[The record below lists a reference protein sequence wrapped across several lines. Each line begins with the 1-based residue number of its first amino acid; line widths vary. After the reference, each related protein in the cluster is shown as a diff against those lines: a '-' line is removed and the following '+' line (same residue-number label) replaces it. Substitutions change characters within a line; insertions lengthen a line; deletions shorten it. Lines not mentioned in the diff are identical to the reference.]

1 MKPKLKL
8 LLLIMVFLAG
18 CQWLGQR
25 REFSYPQPV
34 INVSIQEEQIS
45 EIDTNKIEVNSES
58 EIVSSPV
65 DSTMNQA
72 VDLFQLQM
80 NEKQLAAIIY
90 EPSLEQL
97 SILNDLEVVKYYQI
111 PNDERL
117 LIIPKNIGSKISIY
131 EVMYKNDE
139 LIETRILL
147 ESQFIEDQIKT
158 VVQTT
163 SFPFP
168 ANVETQISGRI
179 HGFEDIFGSSKTIS
193 SVQLLSHVRLFVTPW
208 TAAY

>member
-1 MKPKLKL
+1 MKSKLSL
-8 LLLIMVFLAG
+8 LLLIMVFFAG

-25 REFSYPQPV
+25 REISYPQPV

-45 EIDTNKIEVNSES
+45 EIDNNKIEVNSES

-80 NEKQLAAIIY
+80 NEKQLAAIIH
-90 EPSLEQL
+90 EPSIEQL
-97 SILNDLEVVKYYQI
+97 SVLNTLEVVKYYQI

-117 LIIPKNIGSKISIY
+117 LIIPKNIGSKVSIY

-139 LIETRILL
+139 LIETKLLL
-147 ESQFIEDQIKT
+147 ESQFIEDKRVFDLKCIIPEGIPQMKIVIKYKENQAEYLVTYDGMGSRSQIEYLEYK
-158 VVQTT
+158 
-163 SFPFP
+163 
-168 ANVETQISGRI
+168 
-179 HGFEDIFGSSKTIS
+179 D
-193 SVQLLSHVRLFVTPW
+193 
-208 TAAY
+208 

>member
-1 MKPKLKL
+1 MKSKLSL

-25 REFSYPQPV
+25 REISYPQPV

-80 NEKQLAAIIY
+80 NEKQLAAIIH
-90 EPSLEQL
+90 EPSIEQL
-97 SILNDLEVVKYYQI
+97 SVLNTLEVVKYYQI

-147 ESQFIEDQIKT
+147 ESQFIEDKQVFDLKFMIPEGIPQMKIVIKYKENQAEYLVTYDGMGSRSQIEYLEYK
-158 VVQTT
+158 
-163 SFPFP
+163 
-168 ANVETQISGRI
+168 
-179 HGFEDIFGSSKTIS
+179 D
-193 SVQLLSHVRLFVTPW
+193 
-208 TAAY
+208 

>member
-1 MKPKLKL
+1 MKSKLSL

-25 REFSYPQPV
+25 REISYPQPV

-139 LIETRILL
+139 LIETKLLL
-147 ESQFIEDQIKT
+147 ESQFIEDKQVFDLKFMIPEGIPQMKIVIKYKENQAEYLVTYDGMGSRSQIEYLEYK
-158 VVQTT
+158 
-163 SFPFP
+163 
-168 ANVETQISGRI
+168 
-179 HGFEDIFGSSKTIS
+179 D
-193 SVQLLSHVRLFVTPW
+193 
-208 TAAY
+208 

>member
-1 MKPKLKL
+1 MKSKLSL

-25 REFSYPQPV
+25 REISYPQPV

-80 NEKQLAAIIY
+80 NEKQLAAIIH
-90 EPSLEQL
+90 EPSIEQL
-97 SILNDLEVVKYYQI
+97 SVLNTLEVVKYYQI

-117 LIIPKNIGSKISIY
+117 LIIPKNIGSKVSIY

-139 LIETRILL
+139 LIETKLLL
-147 ESQFIEDQIKT
+147 ESQFIEDKRVFDLKCIIPEGIPQMKIVIKYKENQAEYLVTYDGMGSRSQIEYLEYK
-158 VVQTT
+158 
-163 SFPFP
+163 
-168 ANVETQISGRI
+168 
-179 HGFEDIFGSSKTIS
+179 D
-193 SVQLLSHVRLFVTPW
+193 
-208 TAAY
+208 

>member
-1 MKPKLKL
+1 MKSKLSL

-25 REFSYPQPV
+25 REISYPQPV

-45 EIDTNKIEVNSES
+45 EIDNNKIEVNSES

-65 DSTMNQA
+65 DSTINQA

-80 NEKQLAAIIY
+80 NEKQLAAIIH
-90 EPSLEQL
+90 EPSIEQL
-97 SILNDLEVVKYYQI
+97 SVLNTLEVVKYYQI

-117 LIIPKNIGSKISIY
+117 LIIPKNIGSKVSIY

-139 LIETRILL
+139 LIETKLLL
-147 ESQFIEDQIKT
+147 ESQFIEDKRVFDLKCIIPEGIPQMKIVIKYKENQAEYLVTYDGMGSRSQIEYLEYK
-158 VVQTT
+158 
-163 SFPFP
+163 
-168 ANVETQISGRI
+168 
-179 HGFEDIFGSSKTIS
+179 D
-193 SVQLLSHVRLFVTPW
+193 
-208 TAAY
+208 

>member
-1 MKPKLKL
+1 MKSKLSL

-25 REFSYPQPV
+25 REISYPQPV

-147 ESQFIEDQIKT
+147 ESQFIEDKQVFDLKFMIPEGIPQVKIVIKYKENQAEYLVTYDGMGSRSQI
-158 VVQTT
+158 
-163 SFPFP
+163 
-168 ANVETQISGRI
+168 EYL
-179 HGFEDIFGSSKTIS
+179 E
-193 SVQLLSHVRLFVTPW
+193 
-208 TAAY
+208 

>member
-1 MKPKLKL
+1 MKSKLSL

-25 REFSYPQPV
+25 REISYPQPV

-80 NEKQLAAIIY
+80 NEKQLAAIIH
-90 EPSLEQL
+90 EPSIEQL
-97 SILNDLEVVKYYQI
+97 SVLNTLEVVKYYQI

-117 LIIPKNIGSKISIY
+117 LIIPKNIGSKVSIY

-139 LIETRILL
+139 LIETKLLL
-147 ESQFIEDQIKT
+147 ESQFIEDKQVFDLKFMIPEGIPQMKIVIKYKENQAEYLVTYDGMGSRSQIEYLEYK
-158 VVQTT
+158 
-163 SFPFP
+163 
-168 ANVETQISGRI
+168 
-179 HGFEDIFGSSKTIS
+179 D
-193 SVQLLSHVRLFVTPW
+193 
-208 TAAY
+208 

>member
-1 MKPKLKL
+1 MKSKLSL

-25 REFSYPQPV
+25 REISYPQPV

-80 NEKQLAAIIY
+80 NEKQLAAIIH
-90 EPSLEQL
+90 EPSIEQL
-97 SILNDLEVVKYYQI
+97 SVLNALEVVKYYQI

-117 LIIPKNIGSKISIY
+117 LIIPKNIGSKVSIY

-139 LIETRILL
+139 LIETKLLL
-147 ESQFIEDQIKT
+147 ESQFIEDKQVFDLKFMIPEGIPQVKIVIKYEENQAEYLVTYDGMGSRSQIEYLEYK
-158 VVQTT
+158 
-163 SFPFP
+163 
-168 ANVETQISGRI
+168 
-179 HGFEDIFGSSKTIS
+179 D
-193 SVQLLSHVRLFVTPW
+193 
-208 TAAY
+208 

>member
-1 MKPKLKL
+1 MKSKLSL

-25 REFSYPQPV
+25 REISYPQPV

-80 NEKQLAAIIY
+80 NEKQLAAIIH
-90 EPSLEQL
+90 EPSIEQL
-97 SILNDLEVVKYYQI
+97 SVLNTLEVVKYYQI

-117 LIIPKNIGSKISIY
+117 LIIPKNIGSKVSIY

-147 ESQFIEDQIKT
+147 ESQFIEDKQVFDLKFMIPEGIPQVKIVIKYEENQAEYLVTYDGMGSRSQIEYLEYK
-158 VVQTT
+158 
-163 SFPFP
+163 
-168 ANVETQISGRI
+168 
-179 HGFEDIFGSSKTIS
+179 D
-193 SVQLLSHVRLFVTPW
+193 
-208 TAAY
+208 

>member
-1 MKPKLKL
+1 MKSKLSL

-25 REFSYPQPV
+25 REISYPQPV

-80 NEKQLAAIIY
+80 NEKQLAAIIH
-90 EPSLEQL
+90 EPSIEQL
-97 SILNDLEVVKYYQI
+97 SVLNTLEVVKYYQI

-139 LIETRILL
+139 LIETKILL
-147 ESQFIEDQIKT
+147 ESQFIEDKQVFDLKFMIPEGIPQMKIVIKYKENQAEYLVTYDGMGSRSQIEYLEYK
-158 VVQTT
+158 
-163 SFPFP
+163 
-168 ANVETQISGRI
+168 
-179 HGFEDIFGSSKTIS
+179 D
-193 SVQLLSHVRLFVTPW
+193 
-208 TAAY
+208 

>member
-1 MKPKLKL
+1 MKSKLSL

-18 CQWLGQR
+18 CQWLGQG
-25 REFSYPQPV
+25 REISYPQPV

-80 NEKQLAAIIY
+80 NEKQLAAIIH
-90 EPSLEQL
+90 EPSIEQL
-97 SILNDLEVVKYYQI
+97 SVLNTLEVVKYYQI

-117 LIIPKNIGSKISIY
+117 LIIPKNIGSKVSIY

-139 LIETRILL
+139 LIETKLLL
-147 ESQFIEDQIKT
+147 ESQFIEDKRVFDLKCIIPEGIPQMKIVIKYKENQAEYLVTYDGMGSRSQIEYLEYK
-158 VVQTT
+158 
-163 SFPFP
+163 
-168 ANVETQISGRI
+168 
-179 HGFEDIFGSSKTIS
+179 D
-193 SVQLLSHVRLFVTPW
+193 
-208 TAAY
+208 

>member
-1 MKPKLKL
+1 MKPKLSL

-25 REFSYPQPV
+25 REISYPQPV

-45 EIDTNKIEVNSES
+45 EIDTNKTEVNSES

-80 NEKQLAAIIY
+80 NEKQLAAIIH
-90 EPSLEQL
+90 EPSIEQL
-97 SILNDLEVVKYYQI
+97 SVLNNLEVVKYYQI

-139 LIETRILL
+139 LIETKATFRI
-147 ESQFIEDQIKT
+147 SI
-158 VVQTT
+158 
-163 SFPFP
+163 
-168 ANVETQISGRI
+168 
-179 HGFEDIFGSSKTIS
+179 
-193 SVQLLSHVRLFVTPW
+193 
-208 TAAY
+208 Y

>member
-1 MKPKLKL
+1 MKSKLSL

-25 REFSYPQPV
+25 REISYPQPV

-65 DSTMNQA
+65 DPTMNQA

-80 NEKQLAAIIY
+80 NEKQLAAIIH
-90 EPSLEQL
+90 EPSIEQL
-97 SILNDLEVVKYYQI
+97 SVLNTLEVVKYYQI

-117 LIIPKNIGSKISIY
+117 LIIPKNIGSKVSIY

-139 LIETRILL
+139 LIETKLLL
-147 ESQFIEDQIKT
+147 ESQFIEDKRVFDLKCIIPEGIPQMKIVIKYKENQAEYLVTYDGMGSRSQIEYLEYK
-158 VVQTT
+158 
-163 SFPFP
+163 
-168 ANVETQISGRI
+168 
-179 HGFEDIFGSSKTIS
+179 D
-193 SVQLLSHVRLFVTPW
+193 
-208 TAAY
+208 

>member
-1 MKPKLKL
+1 MKSKLSL

-25 REFSYPQPV
+25 REISYPQPV

-65 DSTMNQA
+65 DSTINQA

-80 NEKQLAAIIY
+80 NEKQLAAIIH
-90 EPSLEQL
+90 EPSIEQL
-97 SILNDLEVVKYYQI
+97 SVLNTLEVVKYYQI

-117 LIIPKNIGSKISIY
+117 LIIPKNIGSKVSIY

-139 LIETRILL
+139 LIETKLLL
-147 ESQFIEDQIKT
+147 ESQFIEDKRVFDLKCIIPEGIPQMKIVIKYKENQAEYLVTYDGMGSRSQIEYLEYK
-158 VVQTT
+158 
-163 SFPFP
+163 
-168 ANVETQISGRI
+168 
-179 HGFEDIFGSSKTIS
+179 D
-193 SVQLLSHVRLFVTPW
+193 
-208 TAAY
+208 

>member
-1 MKPKLKL
+1 MKSKLSL

-25 REFSYPQPV
+25 REISYPQPV

-80 NEKQLAAIIY
+80 NEKQLAAIIH
-90 EPSLEQL
+90 EPSIEQL
-97 SILNDLEVVKYYQI
+97 SVLNTLEVVKYYQI

-117 LIIPKNIGSKISIY
+117 LIIPKNIGSKVSIY

-139 LIETRILL
+139 LIETKILL
-147 ESQFIEDQIKT
+147 ESQFIEDKRVFDLKCIIPEGIPQMKIVIKYKENQAEYLVTYDGMGSRSQIEYLEYK
-158 VVQTT
+158 
-163 SFPFP
+163 
-168 ANVETQISGRI
+168 
-179 HGFEDIFGSSKTIS
+179 D
-193 SVQLLSHVRLFVTPW
+193 
-208 TAAY
+208 

>member
-1 MKPKLKL
+1 MKSKLSL

-25 REFSYPQPV
+25 REISYPQPV

-65 DSTMNQA
+65 DSTINQA

-80 NEKQLAAIIY
+80 NEKQLAAIIH
-90 EPSLEQL
+90 EPSIEQL
-97 SILNDLEVVKYYQI
+97 SVLNTLEVVKYYQI

-117 LIIPKNIGSKISIY
+117 LIIPKNIGSKVSIY

-139 LIETRILL
+139 LIETKLLL
-147 ESQFIEDQIKT
+147 ESQFIEDKQVFDLKFMIPEGIPQMKIVIKYKENQAEYLVTYDGMGSRSQIEYLEYK
-158 VVQTT
+158 
-163 SFPFP
+163 
-168 ANVETQISGRI
+168 
-179 HGFEDIFGSSKTIS
+179 D
-193 SVQLLSHVRLFVTPW
+193 
-208 TAAY
+208 

>member
-1 MKPKLKL
+1 MKSKLSL

-25 REFSYPQPV
+25 REISYPQPV

-45 EIDTNKIEVNSES
+45 EIDNNKIEVNSES

-80 NEKQLAAIIY
+80 NEKQLAAIIH
-90 EPSLEQL
+90 EPSIEQL
-97 SILNDLEVVKYYQI
+97 SVLNTLEVVKYYQI

-117 LIIPKNIGSKISIY
+117 LIIPKNIGSKVSIY

-139 LIETRILL
+139 LIETKLLL
-147 ESQFIEDQIKT
+147 ESQFIEDKRVFDLKCIIPEGIPQMKIVIKYKENQAEYLVTYDGMGSRSQIEYLEYK
-158 VVQTT
+158 
-163 SFPFP
+163 
-168 ANVETQISGRI
+168 
-179 HGFEDIFGSSKTIS
+179 D
-193 SVQLLSHVRLFVTPW
+193 
-208 TAAY
+208 

>member
-1 MKPKLKL
+1 MKSKLSL

-25 REFSYPQPV
+25 REISYPQPV

-65 DSTMNQA
+65 DSTINQA

-80 NEKQLAAIIY
+80 NEKQLAAIIH
-90 EPSLEQL
+90 EPSIEQL

-117 LIIPKNIGSKISIY
+117 LIIPKNIGSKVSIY

-139 LIETRILL
+139 LIETKLLL
-147 ESQFIEDQIKT
+147 ESQFIEDKRVFDLKCIIPEGIPQMKIVIKYKENQAEYLVTYDGMGSRSQIEYLEYK
-158 VVQTT
+158 
-163 SFPFP
+163 
-168 ANVETQISGRI
+168 
-179 HGFEDIFGSSKTIS
+179 D
-193 SVQLLSHVRLFVTPW
+193 
-208 TAAY
+208 

>member
-1 MKPKLKL
+1 MKSKLSL

-25 REFSYPQPV
+25 REISYPQPV

-65 DSTMNQA
+65 DPTMNQA

-117 LIIPKNIGSKISIY
+117 LIIPKNIGSKVSIY

-139 LIETRILL
+139 LIETKLLL
-147 ESQFIEDQIKT
+147 ESQFIEDKRVFDLKCIIPEGIPQMKIVIKYKENQAEYLVTYDGMGSRSQIEYLEYK
-158 VVQTT
+158 
-163 SFPFP
+163 
-168 ANVETQISGRI
+168 
-179 HGFEDIFGSSKTIS
+179 D
-193 SVQLLSHVRLFVTPW
+193 
-208 TAAY
+208 

>member
-1 MKPKLKL
+1 MKSKLSL

-25 REFSYPQPV
+25 REISYPQPV

-65 DSTMNQA
+65 DSTINQA

-80 NEKQLAAIIY
+80 NEKQLAAISH
-90 EPSLEQL
+90 EPLIEQL
-97 SILNDLEVVKYYQI
+97 SVLNTLEVVKYYQI

-117 LIIPKNIGSKISIY
+117 LIIPKNIGSKVSIY

-139 LIETRILL
+139 LIETKLLL
-147 ESQFIEDQIKT
+147 ESQFIEDKRVFDLKCIIPEGIPQMKIVIKYKENQAEYLVTYDGMGSRSQIEYLEYK
-158 VVQTT
+158 
-163 SFPFP
+163 
-168 ANVETQISGRI
+168 
-179 HGFEDIFGSSKTIS
+179 D
-193 SVQLLSHVRLFVTPW
+193 
-208 TAAY
+208 

>member
-1 MKPKLKL
+1 MKSKLSL

-25 REFSYPQPV
+25 REISYPQPV

-80 NEKQLAAIIY
+80 NEKQLAAIIH
-90 EPSLEQL
+90 EPSIEQL
-97 SILNDLEVVKYYQI
+97 SVLNTLEVVKYYQI

-117 LIIPKNIGSKISIY
+117 LIIPKNIGSKVSIY

-139 LIETRILL
+139 LIETKLLL
-147 ESQFIEDQIKT
+147 ESQFIEDKQVFDLKCIIPEGIPQMKIVIKYKENQAEYLVTYDGMGSRSQIEYLEYK
-158 VVQTT
+158 
-163 SFPFP
+163 
-168 ANVETQISGRI
+168 
-179 HGFEDIFGSSKTIS
+179 D
-193 SVQLLSHVRLFVTPW
+193 
-208 TAAY
+208 

>member
-1 MKPKLKL
+1 MKSKLSL

-25 REFSYPQPV
+25 REISYPQPV

-65 DSTMNQA
+65 DPTMNQA

-80 NEKQLAAIIY
+80 NEKQLAAIIH
-90 EPSLEQL
+90 EPSIEQL
-97 SILNDLEVVKYYQI
+97 SVLNTLEVVKYYQI

-117 LIIPKNIGSKISIY
+117 LIIPKNIGSKVSIY

-139 LIETRILL
+139 LIETKLLL
-147 ESQFIEDQIKT
+147 ESQFIEDKQVFDLKFMIPEGIPQVKIVIKYEENQAEYLVTYDGMGSRSQIEYLEYK
-158 VVQTT
+158 
-163 SFPFP
+163 
-168 ANVETQISGRI
+168 
-179 HGFEDIFGSSKTIS
+179 D
-193 SVQLLSHVRLFVTPW
+193 
-208 TAAY
+208 

>member
-1 MKPKLKL
+1 MKSKLSL

-25 REFSYPQPV
+25 REISYPQPV

-65 DSTMNQA
+65 DPTMNQA

-147 ESQFIEDQIKT
+147 ESQFIEDKQVFDLKFMIPEGIPQVKIVIKYEENQAEYLVTYDGMGSRSQIEYLEYK
-158 VVQTT
+158 
-163 SFPFP
+163 
-168 ANVETQISGRI
+168 
-179 HGFEDIFGSSKTIS
+179 D
-193 SVQLLSHVRLFVTPW
+193 
-208 TAAY
+208 

>member
-1 MKPKLKL
+1 MKSKLSL

-18 CQWLGQR
+18 CQWLGKR
-25 REFSYPQPV
+25 REISYPQPV
-34 INVSIQEEQIS
+34 INVSIQEEKIS
-45 EIDTNKIEVNSES
+45 EIDTNKIEINSES

-65 DSTMNQA
+65 DPTMNQA

-147 ESQFIEDQIKT
+147 ESQFIEDKQVFDLKFMIPEGIPQVKIVIKYEENQAEYLVTYDGMGSRSQIEYLEYK
-158 VVQTT
+158 
-163 SFPFP
+163 
-168 ANVETQISGRI
+168 
-179 HGFEDIFGSSKTIS
+179 D
-193 SVQLLSHVRLFVTPW
+193 
-208 TAAY
+208 

>member
-1 MKPKLKL
+1 MKSKLSL

-25 REFSYPQPV
+25 REISYPQPV

-80 NEKQLAAIIY
+80 NEKQLAAIIH
-90 EPSLEQL
+90 EPSIEQL

-117 LIIPKNIGSKISIY
+117 LIIPKNIGSKVSIY

-139 LIETRILL
+139 LIETKILL
-147 ESQFIEDQIKT
+147 ESQFIEDKQVFDLKFMIPEGIPQVKIVIKYEENQAEYLVTYDGMGSRSQIEYLEYK
-158 VVQTT
+158 
-163 SFPFP
+163 
-168 ANVETQISGRI
+168 
-179 HGFEDIFGSSKTIS
+179 D
-193 SVQLLSHVRLFVTPW
+193 
-208 TAAY
+208 

>member
-1 MKPKLKL
+1 
-8 LLLIMVFLAG
+8 MVFLAG

-25 REFSYPQPV
+25 REISYPQPI

-80 NEKQLAAIIY
+80 NEKQLAAIIH
-90 EPSLEQL
+90 EPSIEQL
-97 SILNDLEVVKYYQI
+97 SVLNTLEVVKYYQI

-117 LIIPKNIGSKISIY
+117 LIIPKNIGSKVSIY

-139 LIETRILL
+139 LIETKLLL
-147 ESQFIEDQIKT
+147 ESQFIEDKRVFDLKCIIPEGIPQMKIVIKYKENQAEYLVTYDGRGSRSQIEYLEYK
-158 VVQTT
+158 
-163 SFPFP
+163 
-168 ANVETQISGRI
+168 
-179 HGFEDIFGSSKTIS
+179 D
-193 SVQLLSHVRLFVTPW
+193 
-208 TAAY
+208 

>member
-1 MKPKLKL
+1 MKSKLSL

-25 REFSYPQPV
+25 REISYPQPV

-80 NEKQLAAIIY
+80 NEKQLAAIIH
-90 EPSLEQL
+90 EPSIEQL
-97 SILNDLEVVKYYQI
+97 SVLNTLEVVKYYQI

-117 LIIPKNIGSKISIY
+117 LIIPKNIGSKVSIY

-139 LIETRILL
+139 LIETKLLL
-147 ESQFIEDQIKT
+147 ESQFIEDKR
-158 VVQTT
+158 V
-163 SFPFP
+163 F
-168 ANVETQISGRI
+168 
-179 HGFEDIFGSSKTIS
+179 D
-193 SVQLLSHVRLFVTPW
+193 
-208 TAAY
+208 

>member
-1 MKPKLKL
+1 MKSKLSL

-25 REFSYPQPV
+25 REISYPQPV

-65 DSTMNQA
+65 NSTINQA

-80 NEKQLAAIIY
+80 NEKQLAAIIH
-90 EPSLEQL
+90 EPSIEQL
-97 SILNDLEVVKYYQI
+97 SALNTLEVVKYYQI

-117 LIIPKNIGSKISIY
+117 LIIPKNIGSKVSI
-131 EVMYKNDE
+131 
-139 LIETRILL
+139 
-147 ESQFIEDQIKT
+147 
-158 VVQTT
+158 
-163 SFPFP
+163 
-168 ANVETQISGRI
+168 
-179 HGFEDIFGSSKTIS
+179 
-193 SVQLLSHVRLFVTPW
+193 
-208 TAAY
+208 

>member
-1 MKPKLKL
+1 MKSKLSL

-25 REFSYPQPV
+25 REISYPQPV

-80 NEKQLAAIIY
+80 NEKQLAAIIH
-90 EPSLEQL
+90 EPSIEQL
-97 SILNDLEVVKYYQI
+97 SVLNTLEVVKYYQI

-117 LIIPKNIGSKISIY
+117 LIIPKNIGSKVSIY

-139 LIETRILL
+139 LIETKILL
-147 ESQFIEDQIKT
+147 ESQFIEDKQVFDLKFMIPEGIPQVKIVIKYEENQAEYLVTYDGMGSRSQIEYLEYK
-158 VVQTT
+158 
-163 SFPFP
+163 
-168 ANVETQISGRI
+168 
-179 HGFEDIFGSSKTIS
+179 D
-193 SVQLLSHVRLFVTPW
+193 
-208 TAAY
+208 